1 MTDHRSD
8 IDGLRALAVVPVVLY
23 HAGVP
28 GFSGGF
34 TGVDVFF
41 VISGFLITKMIADDL
56 GRGRFS
62 LSDFYARRVRRI
74 VPALAAML
82 TAVTLFA
89 LATFTPQELQ
99 RYGYALASAAFFSAN
114 IYFWRTENYFVA
126 EPEPSPLL
134 HTWSLAVEE
143 QFYIFWPLGLML
155 VFALGLRRFLP
166 ALAILGLIAAFV
178 AALVLVRMSPQF
190 AFYML
195 PARAWELLLGAALA
209 VAAVPAFKAQWLRE
223 AAAALGVAAIVAAV
237 VILDNRTET
246 PGLWLLLPCLGTA
259 LVIHAGS
266 GGTSFA
272 GRALGFAPLVWI
284 GLISY
289 SLYLWHW
296 PMLVLPQLVL
306 ARDLGALEIAFAIGL
321 SVLAAALSWRFVEQ
335 PFRRR
340 SVSDAKTR
348 NAFLVRG
355 AAALSAL
362 LLLGVAIAQ
371 IGGWLWRASPQA
383 AQADA
388 AVIHDTAPIC
398 LARERSSGQ
407 ASELPPL
414 KECLFGAA
422 GDAPVS
428 VLWGDSHANHLRPA
442 LEPWAKANG
451 AIVRQVTKA
460 LCPPLL
466 HVSPAVAPRN
476 MREDCKR
483 FNAETLNWILATP
496 SIRQVILSARW
507 PIYLGRSWPRHGVTP
522 VLTSG
527 ETVPKNAALAIAAFE
542 MSLDETL
549 KALTAKGI
557 SVVVLAPLPDLY
569 QGGGKCIG
577 RSIHLGWDPQRCA
590 ASAVETASRMQP
602 IATVIETLAA
612 RYPGVTVVQQAPIFC
627 DDKLCDPLKDGVVMF
642 RDDNHVT
649 PAGAKLIVDKFP
661 AP

>member
-1 MTDHRSD
+1 LTDHRSD

-23 HAGVP
+23 HASIP

-56 GRGRFS
+56 GRGHFS

-82 TAVTLFA
+82 AAVTLFA
-89 LATFTPQELQ
+89 LMTFTPQEMQ
-99 RYGYALASAAFFSAN
+99 RYGHALAAAAFFSAN
-114 IYFWRTENYFVA
+114 IYFWRTENYFIA

-155 VFALGLRRFLP
+155 IFALGLRRYLP
-166 ALAILGLIAAFV
+166 ALAIIGLFAAFA
-178 AALVLVRMSPQF
+178 AALILVRLNPQF

-195 PARAWELLLGAALA
+195 PGRAWELLLGAVLALG
-209 VAAVPAFKAQWLRE
+209 AVPALKARWTRE
-223 AAAALGVAAIVAAV
+223 IAAALGVAAIMASV

-246 PGLWLLLPCLGTA
+246 PGWWLLLPCLGTA

-266 GGTSFA
+266 SGTSLA
-272 GRALGFAPLVWI
+272 GRLLGFAPLVWI

-306 ARDLGALEIAFAIGL
+306 ARDLSAVEIAFAIGL
-321 SVLAAALSWRFVEQ
+321 SVLAAALSWRFVEK

-340 SVSDAKTR
+340 SVSEPKAQR
-348 NAFLVRG
+348 HFLVGG
-355 AAALSAL
+355 AATLSAL
-362 LLLGVAIAQ
+362 LLVGVAISQ
-371 IGGWLWRASPQA
+371 FGGLLWRASPQA
-383 AQADA
+383 KLADD
-388 AVIHDTAPIC
+388 AVIHDTAPLC
-398 LARERSSGQ
+398 LARERASGQ
-407 ASELPPL
+407 ETELPPL
-414 KECLFGAA
+414 KECVFGAE
-422 GDAPVS
+422 GDEPVS

-442 LEPWAKANG
+442 LEPWAKERG
-451 AIVRQVTKA
+451 VAIRQVTKA

-466 HVSPAVAPRN
+466 GVAPAVAPRN

-483 FNAETLNWILATP
+483 FNAQTLEWILATP
-496 SIRQVILSARW
+496 TIRQVVLSARW

-527 ETVPKNAALAIAAFE
+527 ETVPQNATLALAAFE
-542 MSLDETL
+542 ASLGETL
-549 KALTAKGI
+549 KALSAKGI

-569 QGGGKCIG
+569 QGGGKCVG

-590 ASAVETASRMQP
+590 ASTADTAARMQP
-602 IATVIETLAA
+602 ITDAIQALAA
-612 RYPGVTVVQQAPIFC
+612 RYPGVTVIEQAPLFC
-627 DDKLCDPLKDGVVMF
+627 EAKHCPPFEDGVVLF

-649 PAGAKLIVDKFP
+649 PAGAKRIVDKLP
-661 AP
+661 VP